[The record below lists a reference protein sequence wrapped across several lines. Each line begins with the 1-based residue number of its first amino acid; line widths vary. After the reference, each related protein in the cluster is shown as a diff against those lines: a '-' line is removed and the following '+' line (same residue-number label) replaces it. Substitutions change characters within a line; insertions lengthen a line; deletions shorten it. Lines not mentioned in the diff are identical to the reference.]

1 MIEYTDSLNKHLA
14 KAVREFNAKV
24 NYLTAQGNKYLP
36 PKESVND
43 LKNTYYEEDMLLRK
57 INQLERFTNEGAETI
72 VQTAGGARTTRWQL
86 QVLKED
92 TEYMIRT
99 KSKELQTYGEIIPTV
114 RGMRQSF
121 KYREM
126 GDSTYRNLEQ
136 TIKGYKKDYTTLDQ
150 ADYNKFVNKMR
161 THVILQQRQ
170 KYIFWNNYFE
180 FIDDVAY
187 KADVDPELV
196 EKVKDKLS
204 KMDVDSFKLMYD
216 TEKEFKAILD
226 DYNLQKKRTEGF
238 TESEKTD
245 IQDGFEAVLKVMD
258 EYIKE

>member
-1 MIEYTDSLNKHLA
+1 MIEYTDSLNKQLT
-14 KAVREFNAKV
+14 KAVRDFNAKV

-43 LKNTYYEEDMLLRK
+43 LKSTYYEEDMLLRK
-57 INQLERFTNEGAETI
+57 INQLERFTREGAESI
-72 VQTAGGARTTRWQL
+72 VQLAGGAKTTRWQL
-86 QVLKED
+86 ETLKED
-92 TEYMIRT
+92 TEYLIRT
-99 KSKELQTYGEIIPTV
+99 KTKEMKTYGEIIPTV

-136 TIKGYKKDYTTLDQ
+136 TIKGYKKDYTQLEQ
-150 ADYNKFVNKMR
+150 ADYNRFVRKMR
-161 THVILQQRQ
+161 THIILQQRQ

-196 EKVKDKLS
+196 EQLKEKLAN
-204 KMDVDSFKLMYD
+204 MDVDKFKLMYD
-216 TEKEFKAILD
+216 TEQQFKKILD
-226 DYNLQKKRTEGF
+226 DYNLQKKRVDGF
-238 TESEKTD
+238 TESEKKD
-245 IQDGFEAVLKVMD
+245 IKDGFEAVLKVMD
-258 EYIKE
+258 EYK

>member
-57 INQLERFTNEGAETI
+57 INQLERFTREGAESI
-72 VQTAGGARTTRWQL
+72 VQMAGGAKTTRWQL
-86 QVLKED
+86 ETLKED
-92 TEYMIRT
+92 TEYLIRAKT
-99 KSKELQTYGEIIPTV
+99 KEMKTYGEIIPTV

-121 KYREM
+121 RYREM

-136 TIKGYKKDYTTLDQ
+136 TIKGYKKDYTKLEQ
-150 ADYNKFVNKMR
+150 ADYNKFVQKMR
-161 THVILQQRQ
+161 THMILQQRQ

-187 KADVDPELV
+187 KADVDSKVVEEL
-196 EKVKDKLS
+196 KDKLS
-204 KMDVDSFKLMYD
+204 KMDVDNFKLMYD
-216 TEKEFKAILD
+216 TEQQFRKILD

-238 TESEKTD
+238 TASEKQE
-245 IQDGFEAVLKVMD
+245 IQEGFDAVLKVMD
-258 EYIKE
+258 EYIK